1 MTVPAPTADKTARQ
15 GFTPLV
21 SVVDFHHARGPEVE
35 RWFGVEEG
43 RDPAAEYD
51 WTLLPFMALS
61 DGAHALTE
69 DFSYFTLLRPATDTG
84 PATSLFGIS
93 CTRQMDAAQL
103 LVRPADVTRSTVQK
117 AVVVIADSPQYFG
130 MLRERLSVV
139 TKAWFAQR
147 EFTDT
152 EILRRFQESLADEK
166 ERGMMNEDEDRDQY
180 LGLSLRELVREFRW
194 QTLVLLKCCL
204 LQPKMLF
211 FGTRCERLCLTQF
224 SLISLIPGLLRNLQ
238 DSAGPE
244 LDSYEKNLTQ
254 ATSLRTSDRNSLLS
268 YVGLPLQ
275 IFGKGSLFGPYTPLQ
290 QLDILADFGTKS
302 YVVGSTN
309 SLLLQQ
315 KDRYSDILIN
325 LDEGTINITS
335 TSLKAALQLSTP
347 DRRWIDFITQNVND
361 TWDDADPSRPK
372 TMGYVGSE
380 EFIRVQFEEYLLSLI
395 SSVKYHSHLAK
406 YADNPRMLLPD
417 IEGDPSHDFGQDFI
431 EAWSRTDN
439 YRIWN
444 THTDSHLFDIVEPK
458 HPCAGGLTIED
469 VQRRITQQVQDLH
482 WDERF
487 AQGKEALGRNLAA
500 GREKA
505 STLFNKLYADMEALR
520 EAQRKR
526 AEETKAQQASAGAQ
540 NEKGG
545 SGGPG
550 SQQTT
555 QSVSSRAGAFVNSW
569 AAWAGEKRRAAGWGR
584 ASGSADTNS
593 SSGGGSGGWGGSWGR
608 SSKNRAS
615 LISANLGSDTASE
628 REPRMSTSS
637 IVTRRT
643 DDSDRPHEERPLNR
657 DRDSV
662 SGESMLDGTGSESA
676 MSPLISSR
684 RERHLSGS
692 SIAEVPAIDSVAFTG
707 KGDGEKNASPN
718 SNGTATAAGPKGP
731 LDKEDAVEHG
741 LVGKEEDDAEITPS
755 PPQTPVPMSV
765 ATAEAVEVQEA
776 WGKR

>member
-1 MTVPAPTADKTARQ
+1 MSVPPTPTTEKSPRQ
-15 GFTPLV
+15 SFTPLV

-35 RWFGVEEG
+35 MWFGVEEG

-69 DFSYFTLLRPATDTG
+69 DFSYFTLLRPATDSA

-93 CTRQMDAAQL
+93 CTRQIDAAQL
-103 LVRPADVTRSTVQK
+103 LVKPADVTRSTVQK

-147 EFTDT
+147 EFTDV

-166 ERGMMNEDEDRDQY
+166 ARGLMHEDQDRDQY

-238 DSAGPE
+238 DSAGPD
-244 LDSYEKNLTQ
+244 LDSYEKNLSTP
-254 ATSLRTSDRNSLLS
+254 TSLRTSDRNSLLA
-268 YVGLPLQ
+268 YMGLPLQ

-302 YVVGSTN
+302 YIVGSTN

-335 TSLKAALQLSTP
+335 PSLKAALQLSTP

-361 TWDDADPSRPK
+361 TWDDANPSRPK

-395 SSVKYHSHLAK
+395 SSVKYHAHLAK
-406 YADNPRMLLPD
+406 YAHNPRMLLPE
-417 IEGDPSHDFGQDFI
+417 IEGDPSHDFGADFV
-431 EAWSRTDN
+431 EAWSRTEN

-458 HPCAGGLTIED
+458 HPCAGGLTID
-469 VQRRITQQVQDLH
+469 DIQRRITQQVQDLH

-487 AQGKEALGRNLAA
+487 AQGREAIGRNLAA

-526 AEETKAQQASAGAQ
+526 NEEARAAQQQQQQQQQAGGGGHHERNEAGGGGGVDLGKAQQTMQ
-540 NEKGG
+540 TVG
-545 SGGPG
+545 SK
-550 SQQTT
+550 
-555 QSVSSRAGAFVNSW
+555 AGAFVNSW
-569 AAWAGEKRRAAGWGR
+569 AAWAGEKRKGWGR
-584 ASGSADTNS
+584 STWSGDNNSTTATSGGGGGGWTVGWGKATRSRASQASGYDAVSEKDPRASTS
-593 SSGGGSGGWGGSWGR
+593 SSG
-608 SSKNRAS
+608 
-615 LISANLGSDTASE
+615 
-628 REPRMSTSS
+628 
-637 IVTRRT
+637 RRT
-643 DDSDRPHEERPLNR
+643 DDFDRAGEHRPLTGG
-657 DRDSV
+657 SI
-662 SGESMLDGTGSESA
+662 SGESMLDGAGSDSA
-676 MSPLISSR
+676 LSSPVASPRKAQPLRAAAAMDVTPSAAKAGNDDVMPNQIQKTNGNEAGSTRSSG
-684 RERHLSGS
+684 GS
-692 SIAEVPAIDSVAFTG
+692 G
-707 KGDGEKNASPN
+707 KGDAEEIG
-718 SNGTATAAGPKGP
+718 
-731 LDKEDAVEHG
+731 LDH
-741 LVGKEEDDAEITPS
+741 PS
-755 PPQTPVPMSV
+755 PLLADP
-765 ATAEAVEVQEA
+765 ARAEAAEAQEVWE
-776 WGKR
+776 RR